1 MVPTFYACLWA
12 LIALFLGGAWGIT
25 TAALL
30 HAAKTTKRTRRRT
43 TMTTADILANLGY
56 ILPRLT
62 KEQQVNVFL
71 LANAFNKNNKERE
84 DSHGDS

>member
-1 MVPTFYACLWA
+1 
-12 LIALFLGGAWGIT
+12 
-25 TAALL
+25 
-30 HAAKTTKRTRRRT
+30 
-43 TMTTADILANLGY
+43 MTTADILANLGY

>member
-1 MVPTFYACLWA
+1 
-12 LIALFLGGAWGIT
+12 
-25 TAALL
+25 
-30 HAAKTTKRTRRRT
+30 
-43 TMTTADILANLGY
+43 MTTTDILANLVY

>member
-1 MVPTFYACLWA
+1 
-12 LIALFLGGAWGIT
+12 
-25 TAALL
+25 
-30 HAAKTTKRTRRRT
+30 
-43 TMTTADILANLGY
+43 MTTADILANLGY

-84 DSHGDS
+84 DSHADS

>member
-1 MVPTFYACLWA
+1 
-12 LIALFLGGAWGIT
+12 
-25 TAALL
+25 
-30 HAAKTTKRTRRRT
+30 
-43 TMTTADILANLGY
+43 MTTTDILANPVY

-62 KEQQVNVFL
+62 QEQQVNVFL